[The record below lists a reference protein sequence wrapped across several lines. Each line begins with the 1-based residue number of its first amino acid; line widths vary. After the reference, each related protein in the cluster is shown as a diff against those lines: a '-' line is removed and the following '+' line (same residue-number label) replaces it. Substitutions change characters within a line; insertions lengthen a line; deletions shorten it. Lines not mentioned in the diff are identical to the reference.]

1 MFVSNH
7 QESGRPGRLAHEQPL
22 ESRPNPDRRVAQ
34 AEGKAHSNTPSRPG
48 TQTPHPHNNERPA
61 QEERTRLQRPRA
73 MDKRTAPPGARPS
86 VMLSYLDTEASTQ
99 RRPALKATAHTA
111 SPTAQAGLARLDK
124 PDAAAGER
132 AAAQAA
138 SKAAKASPK
147 PAPAAGKNVGKT
159 AAKVLVKT
167 PAKAAVKV
175 AAKAAPVKTAAVK
188 TAAVKTAAVKPT
200 LEKAALKEVAKPVKA
215 TAKTPAKPAVKA
227 KDAPAKPSV
236 EPVAKSPAQAAVKTA
251 AKAAPKPAAAKP
263 TEVKAAVPVAAP
275 PPQEPLAAPQPIVRK
290 TRGRSG
296 ANALPAPAPVVPTH
310 APDAA
315 KASYML
321 AHERAVAPPPPV
333 VVIRKDPKLANNW
346 KNKPPE
352 QLSDE
357 EVMAM
362 PDTEYMNEVQLAF
375 FRLKLTKLKQDIH
388 NNAGETTEH
397 LREETV
403 VVPDPADRAT
413 IEEEHALE
421 LRTRDRE
428 RKLLK
433 KIEQSIHRID
443 SGDYGYCDE
452 TGEAIG
458 VGRLIARPTASLS
471 LEAQQRRELRQKMF
485 GD

>member
-7 QESGRPGRLAHEQPL
+7 QESGRTGRLSHEQPL
-22 ESRPNPDRRVAQ
+22 KSPANPDCRVAQ
-34 AEGKAHSNTPSRPG
+34 TEGKAHSNTPSRPG
-48 TQTPHPHNNERPA
+48 AQTPHPHNNERLA
-61 QEERTRLQRPRA
+61 QEERTRLQRPGATDRRA
-73 MDKRTAPPGARPS
+73 APSGAKPS
-86 VMLSYLDTEASTQ
+86 VMLSNLDTEASTQ

-111 SPTAQAGLARLDK
+111 SPTAQAGQARLDK

-132 AAAQAA
+132 AVAQAA

-147 PAPAAGKNVGKT
+147 PASAAGKNPAKT
-159 AAKVLVKT
+159 AAKAPDKA
-167 PAKAAVKV
+167 PAKAAVKAAAKPV
-175 AAKAAPVKTAAVK
+175 AAKAASA
-188 TAAVKTAAVKPT
+188 KPA
-200 LEKAALKEVAKPVKA
+200 LEKAAFKEATKPVKA
-215 TAKTPAKPAVKA
+215 AAKTPAKPAAKAKA
-227 KDAPAKPSV
+227 KDAPAKPSA

-251 AKAAPKPAAAKP
+251 VKAAAKSAAAKP
-263 TEVKAAVPVAAP
+263 AEVKADVMMAAP
-275 PPQEPLAAPQPIVRK
+275 LPQAPLAAPQPIVRK

-333 VVIRKDPKLANNW
+333 VVIRKDPTLANNW
-346 KNKPPE
+346 KNQPPE

-362 PDTEYMNEVQLAF
+362 PDTEYMNDVQLAF

-397 LREETV
+397 LREDTV

-443 SGDYGYCDE
+443 SGDYGFCDE

>member
-7 QESGRPGRLAHEQPL
+7 QESGRLGRLARELPL
-22 ESRPNPDRRVAQ
+22 ESPANPDRRVAQ
-34 AEGKAHSNTPSRPG
+34 AQGKAHSNTPSRPG
-48 TQTPHPHNNERPA
+48 AQTPHHNERPA
-61 QEERTRLQRPRA
+61 QEERTRLQRPGA
-73 MDKRTAPPGARPS
+73 TDKRTAPPGARPS
-86 VMLSYLDTEASTQ
+86 VMPSYLDTEASTQ

-111 SPTAQAGLARLDK
+111 SPTAPAGLSRMDK
-124 PDAAAGER
+124 PAAAAGER

-147 PAPAAGKNVGKT
+147 PTPAAGKNAAKT
-159 AAKVLVKT
+159 AAKAPDKT
-167 PAKAAVKV
+167 PAKAAVK
-175 AAKAAPVKTAAVK
+175 AAAKPESAKAAVKEAVK
-188 TAAVKTAAVKPT
+188 S
-200 LEKAALKEVAKPVKA
+200 VKA
-215 TAKTPAKPAVKA
+215 TAKSPAKPAVKA
-227 KDAPAKPSV
+227 KDATAKPAA
-236 EPVAKSPAQAAVKTA
+236 EPSAKSTAQAAVKTA
-251 AKAAPKPAAAKP
+251 AKAAPKPAASKTVELKAV
-263 TEVKAAVPVAAP
+263 EVMVDVPVAAP
-275 PPQEPLAAPQPIVRK
+275 LPQEPLAAPQAIVRK

-296 ANALPAPAPVVPTH
+296 ASALPAPAPVVPTH

-397 LREETV
+397 LREDTV

-443 SGDYGYCDE
+443 SGDYGFCDE

>member
-7 QESGRPGRLAHEQPL
+7 LESGRPGRLAYEQPL
-22 ESRPNPDRRVAQ
+22 KSPANPDRRVAQ

-61 QEERTRLQRPRA
+61 QEERTRLQRPGA
-73 MDKRTAPPGARPS
+73 LDKRQAPPGARPR
-86 VMLSYLDTEASTQ
+86 VVLSYLDTEASTQ

-111 SPTAQAGLARLDK
+111 SPTAYAGQARSDK
-124 PDAAAGER
+124 PDAGAGDR
-132 AAAQAA
+132 TSAQAA

-147 PAPAAGKNVGKT
+147 PAPTAGKNAAKT
-159 AAKVLVKT
+159 AAKAPAKA
-167 PAKAAVKV
+167 PAKAAVKA
-175 AAKAAPVKTAAVK
+175 AAKTAVK
-188 TAAVKTAAVKPT
+188 TAAAKPALSKAAVK
-200 LEKAALKEVAKPVKA
+200 EAAKPVKA
-215 TAKTPAKPAVKA
+215 TVKTPAKPAVKA
-227 KDAPAKPSV
+227 KDAPAKPAA
-236 EPVAKSPAQAAVKTA
+236 EPVAKSQVQAAVKTA
-251 AKAAPKPAAAKP
+251 VKAAPKPAAAKP
-263 TEVKAAVPVAAP
+263 AEVKPAEVKAAVLVTAP
-275 PPQEPLAAPQPIVRK
+275 LPQAPIAAPQPIVRK

-362 PDTEYMNEVQLAF
+362 PDTEYMNDVQFAF
-375 FRLKLTKLKQDIH
+375 FRLKLNKLKQDIH

-433 KIEQSIHRID
+433 KIEQSISRID
-443 SGDYGYCDE
+443 NGDYGYCDE